1 LENEI
6 AAPIESLDESIVTI
20 EFEEEEEELLMSSTT
35 SFLNEQDKFFQEA
48 ILRDLRKQSKVI
60 PRTHPVNSVNL
71 VNDSQNF

>member
-1 LENEI
+1 MENEI

-20 EFEEEEEELLMSSTT
+20 EFEEEEELLMSSTT

>member
-1 LENEI
+1 MEIEI

-20 EFEEEEEELLMSSTT
+20 EFEEEEELLMSSTT

-71 VNDSQNF
+71 VKDSQNF

>member
-1 LENEI
+1 MEIEI

-20 EFEEEEEELLMSSTT
+20 EFEEEELLMSSTT